1 MPLIETVLRQLPH
14 PARQLLIKHRELLKF
29 AVVGGIAFV
38 VTLVVNYAL
47 KYTVLW
53 AKPITAMAIATI
65 CATIVSYILSREWS
79 FRTRGGRERHHEAT
93 LFFVVNAVAVGVNL
107 APQAVSRYVLGLE
120 EPYVS
125 LLTQETAD
133 FVSAFVIGTMLGM
146 AVRFLG
152 YKYLVFPQADARPRV
167 PGSKVQPLR
176 PSDRKHVPRGDDRV
190 A

>member
-1 MPLIETVLRQLPH
+1 MPVIETVLRRLPQPLRH
-14 PARQLLIKHRELLKF
+14 TLIKHRELLKF
-29 AVVGGIAFV
+29 GVVGGFAFV

-53 AKPITAMAIATI
+53 NKPITAMAIATI

-79 FRTRGGRERHHEAT
+79 FRTRGGRERHHEAA
-93 LFFVVNAVAVGVNL
+93 LFFLVNAAAVGVNL
-107 APQAVSRYVLGLE
+107 APQAISRYILDLA
-120 EPYVS
+120 EPNVS

-133 FVSAFVIGTMLGM
+133 FVSAFLIGTLLGM

-152 YKYLVFPQADARPRV
+152 YKYVVFPQAGARSRAH
-167 PGSKVQPLR
+167 GNKVQPLR
-176 PSDRKHVPRGDDRV
+176 PSDAKHLPSDDQV